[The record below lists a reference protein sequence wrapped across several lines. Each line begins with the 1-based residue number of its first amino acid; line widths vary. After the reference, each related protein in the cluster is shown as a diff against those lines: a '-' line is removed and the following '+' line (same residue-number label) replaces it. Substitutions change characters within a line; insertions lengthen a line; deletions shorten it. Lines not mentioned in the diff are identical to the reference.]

1 MPGLIV
7 ARKYKPPSRAAR
19 ITAQVQDVRNMLAR
33 GYQSWRIVR
42 HLQDVHGISERTAE
56 RRLQDARSRELDE
69 FASIDRTELAAQMLD
84 AYQEILQASQTS
96 KAYNASIGAINGILR
111 LTGLV
116 DPNQK

>member
-1 MPGLIV
+1 M

-19 ITAQVQDVRNMLAR
+19 ITAQVQDVRSMLAQ
-33 GYQSWRIVR
+33 GYQSWRIIK
-42 HLQDVHGISERTAE
+42 HLEEVHGVSRRTAE

-84 AYQEILQASQTS
+84 AYQEILQASQSS
-96 KAYNASIGAINGILR
+96 KHYNASIGAINGILR